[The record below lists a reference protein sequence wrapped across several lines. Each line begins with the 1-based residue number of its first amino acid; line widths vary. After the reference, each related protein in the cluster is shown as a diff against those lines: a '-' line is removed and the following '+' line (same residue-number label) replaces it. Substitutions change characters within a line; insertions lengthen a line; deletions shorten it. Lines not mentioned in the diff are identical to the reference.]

1 MQTATPSTLYL
12 ESCLRIIATLHQLP
26 ITLYLVS
33 GLLLHQ
39 VPGPPQAQIR
49 LHRRPGDSCSDPGNF
64 NCPPSQSSLL
74 CALPP
79 SLLDPPPPS
88 CQGVQHAV
96 PELLD
101 GEVERSGEA
110 LEAMDK
116 WRLQLA
122 EFQESLGQNEVRN
135 Y

>member
-1 MQTATPSTLYL
+1 M
-12 ESCLRIIATLHQLP
+12 
-26 ITLYLVS
+26 
-33 GLLLHQ
+33 
-39 VPGPPQAQIR
+39 
-49 LHRRPGDSCSDPGNF
+49 
-64 NCPPSQSSLL
+64 
-74 CALPP
+74 
-79 SLLDPPPPS
+79 
-88 CQGVQHAV
+88 

-101 GEVERSGEA
+101 GQVERSGEA